1 MKPVSPVMIGFENN
15 TLEKRIAENQP
26 QYQTLP
32 ALPMRSDL
40 PGTILTR
47 WEISDE
53 ELETLRE
60 TRSMYLYFATFMQ
73 PLQPVYLTIKPPVP
87 EEVDE
92 KYAEI
97 AKNLIPDEQGPSDNP
112 MEVPIVTE
120 YEKQSRQAALEMAK
134 ANPEKAYGYR
144 SEENGEIIGEIIQK
158 GEDVLISRF

>member
-15 TLEKRIAENQP
+15 SLEKRIAENQP

-53 ELETLRE
+53 ELEKLRE
-60 TRSMYLYFATFMQ
+60 TRSVYLYIATFMQ
-73 PLQPVYLTIKPPVP
+73 PLQPVYLTVKPPVP

-97 AKNLIPDEQGPSDNP
+97 AKNLIPDDQGPSANP
-112 MEVPIVTE
+112 MEVPIITE
-120 YEKQSRQAALEMAK
+120 YEKQSRQVALEMAK
-134 ANPEKAYGYR
+134 ANPERGWGYR
-144 SEENGEIIGEIIQK
+144 AQENGEIIGEIIQK
-158 GEDVLISRF
+158 GEEVLISRF